1 MIPIWVQGV
10 LGAAKA
16 PPFRYKQTSVTFVNS
31 GSATYDGSGYVN
43 TMTTTNDRFG
53 DSCTANFTADRTDVI
68 AFSWRIRRST
78 VNNTATYLMY
88 QGAGSIVNFTYSP
101 SASTV
106 SFGGTWP
113 VTFTANQ
120 LDVKVVL
127 NFTAKTATLYVA
139 DTLGGAKR
147 LVTTTPFITN
157 NLTSRAV
164 RLYLTGDTAQL
175 TGIVAYDQNI

>member
-31 GSATYDGSGYVN
+31 GSATYDGGGYVS

-53 DSCTANFTADRTDVI
+53 DSCTANFTADKTDIV

-78 VNNTATYLMY
+78 VGNASTYLRY
-88 QGAGSIVNFTYSP
+88 QSNNAIVNFSYSNT
-101 SASTV
+101 ASTV

-113 VTFTANQ
+113 VTYTNNQ

-127 NFTAKTATLYVA
+127 NFTTKMASLYVA

-147 LVTTTPFITN
+147 LVTSTPFITN

-164 RLYLTGDTAQL
+164 RLYFSGDTAQL
-175 TGIVAYDQNI
+175 TNIAAYDQDF